1 MPPVHKQKAFLPL
14 TSRRRGTRQD
24 ARGKEMLPQYEF
36 QMTLIA
42 PYKGLDARIF
52 RQVAKDLRCR
62 IKFMDLAFDEAI
74 EAAKRLSPDTCDVVL
89 SRGVTVDV
97 VKQNSSIPVVPIDF
111 SAWDLLQALQPYA
124 GHVRNVAF
132 FRYSTPLPGLSS
144 VEKAL
149 GMRIKEH
156 LYGSKNEMH
165 LRLIQLDPADVELF
179 VARGTLV
186 CQWATAA
193 GFPTLEIIDGEIS
206 AKRTLLEAVNVAR
219 ARRSERQR
227 TARFGAIL
235 DAIDEGIV
243 VYDAQGKVN
252 LITPSAESLL
262 NCAKK
267 EALGEHIRTVM
278 PGVFSPGTLAGDK
291 AEHGRV
297 HDIRGTTLVI
307 NRVPI
312 LFQGQ
317 NVGTVCSISDARRIY
332 KAEAKLRNKL
342 KSKGFTTRYSFGDI
356 RTRSPHVRHLKEL
369 GVLYASTDANLL
381 ICGESGTGKE
391 LFAQSIHAASLRKDK
406 PFVAVNC
413 AAIPEGLLESELFG
427 YEEGAF
433 TGAQKGGRP
442 GKFELADTGTLF
454 LDEIGDM
461 PFDMQ
466 VKLLRVL
473 QSGEIQRVGGLR
485 TVPVDLRIIS
495 ATNKDL
501 KQAIAQHQFRADLY
515 YRISTLSI
523 LVPPLRE
530 RAEDILPLAE
540 HFIHRHELRLNRHPV
555 PLPQETAEAIL
566 RYPWPGNIRQLESAV
581 ERAVHLAEGGALLPE
596 HFGIADLMEN
606 RRPAAPAPA
615 QATLEDIERQ
625 AIAAA
630 LVRFGGNISQT
641 AFALGVSRPTLYRKM
656 SKYGLEE

>member
-1 MPPVHKQKAFLPL
+1 
-14 TSRRRGTRQD
+14 
-24 ARGKEMLPQYEF
+24 MLPQYEF

>member
-1 MPPVHKQKAFLPL
+1 MTALMKIQSFIQAYVKAIASILDVDVTIVDNELVRVAGTGIYADEIGKTVTHANFFHHILVSGESGSITDSMADLNCKGCEKRTTCRELANVAYPIFKEGAVVGIISIIAFSEGERKNLLENRGQMEEFLKYMSVLLESKLYTDEVKERLEQQLQVVH
-14 TSRRRGTRQD
+14 D
-24 ARGKEMLPQYEF
+24 AEKGWSFVGDSPKMKEAIRIGK
-36 QMTLIA
+36 
-42 PYKGLDARIF
+42 K
-52 RQVAKDLRCR
+52 VAKSNSTVFLR
-62 IKFMDLAFDEAI
+62 
-74 EAAKRLSPDTCDVVL
+74 
-89 SRGVTVDV
+89 
-97 VKQNSSIPVVPIDF
+97 
-111 SAWDLLQALQPYA
+111 
-124 GHVRNVAF
+124 
-132 FRYSTPLPGLSS
+132 
-144 VEKAL
+144 
-149 GMRIKEH
+149 
-156 LYGSKNEMH
+156 
-165 LRLIQLDPADVELF
+165 
-179 VARGTLV
+179 
-186 CQWATAA
+186 
-193 GFPTLEIIDGEIS
+193 
-206 AKRTLLEAVNVAR
+206 
-219 ARRSERQR
+219 
-227 TARFGAIL
+227 
-235 DAIDEGIV
+235 
-243 VYDAQGKVN
+243 
-252 LITPSAESLL
+252 
-262 NCAKK
+262 
-267 EALGEHIRTVM
+267 
-278 PGVFSPGTLAGDK
+278 
-291 AEHGRV
+291 
-297 HDIRGTTLVI
+297 
-307 NRVPI
+307 
-312 LFQGQ
+312 
-317 NVGTVCSISDARRIY
+317 
-332 KAEAKLRNKL
+332 
-342 KSKGFTTRYSFGDI
+342 
-356 RTRSPHVRHLKEL
+356 
-369 GVLYASTDANLL
+369 
-381 ICGESGTGKE
+381 GESGTGKE
-391 LFAQSIHAASLRKDK
+391 IMAKMIHALSDRRDK
-406 PFVAVNC
+406 LMISINC
-413 AAIPEGLLESELFG
+413 AAIPENLVESELFG

-433 TGAQKGGRP
+433 TGAKKHGSI
-442 GKFELADTGTLF
+442 GKFELAHGSTIF

-606 RRPAAPAPA
+606 RRPAAPTPA

>member
-1 MPPVHKQKAFLPL
+1 MSPFDAALPS
-14 TSRRRGTRQD
+14 T
-24 ARGKEMLPQYEF
+24 E
-36 QMTLIA
+36 
-42 PYKGLDARIF
+42 
-52 RQVAKDLRCR
+52 DLFSV
-62 IKFMDLAFDEAI
+62 IEAI
-74 EAAKRLSPDTCDVVL
+74 HD
-89 SRGVTVDV
+89 
-97 VKQNSSIPVVPIDF
+97 
-111 SAWDLLQALQPYA
+111 
-124 GHVRNVAF
+124 NVAIVDHNGVM
-132 FRYSTPLPGLSS
+132 RWVSS
-144 VEKAL
+144 CFE
-149 GMRIKEH
+149 RN
-156 LYGSKNEMH
+156 YG
-165 LRLIQLDPADVELF
+165 
-179 VARGTLV
+179 
-186 CQWATAA
+186 
-193 GFPTLEIIDGEIS
+193 IS
-206 AKRTLLEAVNVAR
+206 RDRVIGRTTYELEA
-219 ARRSERQR
+219 E
-227 TARFGAIL
+227 
-235 DAIDEGIV
+235 
-243 VYDAQGKVN
+243 K
-252 LITPSAESLL
+252 
-262 NCAKK
+262 
-267 EALGEHIRTVM
+267 
-278 PGVFSPGTLAGDK
+278 VFSPSVAALVLKTRRVVTLTEATRSGQYNIVT
-291 AEHGRV
+291 G
-297 HDIRGTTLVI
+297 
-307 NRVPI
+307 VPI
-312 LFQGQ
+312 YDDDGDVSF
-317 NVGTVCSISDARRIY
+317 VVSYSVDM
-332 KAEAKLRNKL
+332 
-342 KSKGFTTRYSFGDI
+342 RYSRRLHEEYQKI
-356 RTRSPHVRHLKEL
+356 SALVSPNAPQTSGGLPFSGTMRAIAATIEKLAKVNTT
-369 GVLYASTDANLL
+369 VLIT
-381 ICGESGTGKE
+381 GESGVGKNV
-391 LFAQSIHAASLRKDK
+391 
-406 PFVAVNC
+406 VARLVHHLSDRTNGPLVEINC
-413 AAIPEGLLESELFG
+413 AGIPAPLLESELFG
-427 YEEGAF
+427 YEAGAF
-433 TGAQKGGRP
+433 TGASHKGKEGRIA
-442 GKFELADTGTLF
+442 LADKGTLF